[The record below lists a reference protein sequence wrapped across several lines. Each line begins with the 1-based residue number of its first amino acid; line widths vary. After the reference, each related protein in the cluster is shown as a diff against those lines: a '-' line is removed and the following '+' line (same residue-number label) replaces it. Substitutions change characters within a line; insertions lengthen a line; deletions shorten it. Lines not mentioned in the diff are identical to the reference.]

1 MISLLALLFSTAQP
15 CYASAEVEVRSL
27 LPVMVSIDGGQP
39 KLAGPFLH
47 RTGQLEPGPVTLRV
61 TGLFGKLLAQE
72 TWTLDDWITHRAHVR
87 GQTLTLEGRHRSP
100 GAPMTIDDSPAIPS
114 TPAVPEVV
122 AAKVRFVRTEGPA
135 IQIWID
141 DAPSQDLLA
150 GAVSTTIDLP
160 QGSYFIEILDPE
172 AGTTLHR
179 GVLTLDAGQVMEFD
193 LGPSPQPASQEAWKS
208 LPGR

>member
-1 MISLLALLFSTAQP
+1 MIPLLALLFSTSQP

-27 LPVMVSIDGGQP
+27 IPVMVSIDGGQP
-39 KLAGPFLH
+39 RLAGPFLH
-47 RTGQLEPGPVTLRV
+47 RAGPLDPGPVTLRV
-61 TGLFGKLLAQE
+61 TGLFGKLLVEE
-72 TWTLDDWITHRAHVR
+72 TWTLDDWITHRTRVR
-87 GQTLTLEGRHRSP
+87 AQTLTLEGRHRSP

-114 TPAVPEVV
+114 SPTLPE
-122 AAKVRFVRTEGPA
+122 AATAQVRFVRTEGPA

-141 DAPSQDLLA
+141 DVPSQDLLA

-160 QGSYFIEILDPE
+160 LGSYFIEILDPD

-179 GVLTLDAGQVMEFD
+179 GVLTLDASQGTEFD
-193 LGPSPQPASQEAWKS
+193 LGPSPQPAIQEAWKS